1 MKREINKITR
11 SSLFIKQTKQLDSFL
26 LERIKGQIKKILEN
40 PYVGKPLKYKRGERS
55 LYIRPFRLV
64 YAVRGN
70 EIILL
75 KFNHRKKVYKN

>member
-26 LERIKGQIKKILEN
+26 LEKIKGQIKKIIKN
-40 PYVGKPLKYKRGERS
+40 PNVGKPLKYKRGEKS
-55 LYIRPFRLV
+55 LYIKPFRLI
-64 YAVRGN
+64 YAVRGD

-75 KFNHRKKVYKN
+75 KFNHRKKVYNG